1 MPRSTGARLPSTIL
15 LPCLAVASV
24 AASLLVRIVL
34 RGPYYPGWDVV
45 GPAQGQY
52 LLSTQPFWQA
62 LGQLLG
68 AVRHFGYWNPTHSL
82 VYTLVPGA
90 LGRLWPWE
98 YWGHALTLLL
108 VLLSFWLVLRFS
120 GLPLGW
126 AWLLALAWGASPA
139 LLSYALAGYPYAT
152 GFLPHALALV
162 IVTWERVRRNWLS
175 SLVLCLA
182 AVELSWH
189 VYEPGKT
196 LIVVLL
202 AAALL
207 ERPVP
212 PATRAAWVG
221 ASALQVWLIWAHRGS
236 NLEVVLGGSYRLR
249 DFASGA
255 ANLFDAL
262 LVDPRLDLSVLPLL
276 GVAALCYVKRHRFLV
291 VAGLASQVA
300 LLLLLAARGPEFLF
314 PRRYLT
320 TACYCV
326 VAVALAVRESLE
338 RPGSGRLLRR
348 GLLAGLVAGNLWQI
362 GDQAAFFRR
371 PYRENGPPLPY
382 TAAPDYTVRPS
393 STRFARHIAA
403 EVRRGQHVLL
413 VYGFRVPSESI
424 MDPAAVL
431 ERLYLDLGHDR
442 FVRSVHVFSSKGCRY
457 DCLPIRPLRELRP
470 FLDALAE
477 GRGTL
482 RPEDVAVYYKLEPGS
497 GQYVE
502 ERTAIL
508 AQIERRLELKPDPGA
523 PPGFARLKLTLR
535 PPAPLA
541 KRGSVAKRARRT
553 QELALG
559 HAGSS
564 GTPDGHG

>member
-1 MPRSTGARLPSTIL
+1 VPRSTGARLSNALL
-15 LPCLAVASV
+15 LPCFAVASL
-24 AASLLVRIVL
+24 ASSLLVRIVL

-52 LLSTQPFWQA
+52 LLSTEPLWQA
-62 LGQLLG
+62 LGQLLR

-82 VYTLVPGA
+82 LYTLAPGT

-108 VLLSFWLVLRFS
+108 VLLSLWLVLRFT
-120 GLPLGW
+120 GLPPRS

-139 LLSYALAGYPYAT
+139 LLSHALAGYPYAT

-162 IVTWERVRRNWLS
+162 IVTWERVRRNWLAT
-175 SLVLCLA
+175 LALCLA

-196 LIVVLL
+196 LIAVLL

-207 ERPVP
+207 ERSVS

-221 ASALQVWLIWAHRGS
+221 ASALQVWLLWAHPGS
-236 NLEVVLGGSYRLR
+236 NLEVVLGDSPRLT

-262 LVDPRLDLSVLPLL
+262 LVDPRLDLPVLPLL
-276 GVAALCYVKRHRFLV
+276 AVPALVFVKRHRWLV
-291 VAGLASQVA
+291 VFGLGSQLT

-320 TACYCV
+320 IACYCV
-326 VAVALAVRESLE
+326 VAIALAVRESLE
-338 RPGSGRLLRR
+338 RPGSGRLLRH

-362 GDQAAFFRR
+362 ADQAAFFRR
-371 PYRENGPPLPY
+371 PYLENSPPLPY
-382 TAAPDYTVRPS
+382 TATPDYTVRPAS
-393 STRFARHIAA
+393 IRFARHIAA
-403 EVRRGQHVLL
+403 EVRRGQQVLL

-424 MDPAAVL
+424 MDPASVL

-442 FVRSVHVFSSKGCRY
+442 FVRSVHVFSSKRCRY

-477 GRGTL
+477 GRGAW

-497 GQYVE
+497 GQYVD
-502 ERTAIL
+502 ERTAIF

-523 PPGFARLKLTLR
+523 PPGFARLRLAVR
-535 PPAPLA
+535 PPARVDKDA
-541 KRGSVAKRARRT
+541 AGR
-553 QELALG
+553 ELA
-559 HAGSS
+559 HARSS
-564 GTPDGHG
+564 RTPDGHD